1 MSLIINNK
9 QLLDTIES
17 LERRINKHNEI
28 LWKLEKLIK
37 ECTGSRIS
45 EGASQTLQETI
56 KEIYK

>member
-17 LERRINKHNEI
+17 LERRIKKHNEI
-28 LWKLEKLIK
+28 IYKLEKLIK
-37 ECTGSRIS
+37 ECTGSRKS
-45 EGASQTLQETI
+45 EGVSQTLQETI